1 MREVEGVYLLDRTD
15 YEQMGLEDLRGQN
28 EALRMK
34 VASMSRQV
42 ASAQAENRE
51 LSSNVSLHRSL
62 YNVARGQVLEWEE
75 YNERQEALLSKHRK
89 RIRKLTAQVKAL
101 KAEVAA
107 AKADATAVAQG
118 T

>member
-15 YEQMGLEDLRGQN
+15 YEQMGLEELRGQN

-51 LSSNVSLHRSL
+51 LSSNASLHRGL
-62 YNVARGQVLEWEE
+62 YSEARRQVLEWEE
-75 YNERQEALLSKHRK
+75 YNEQQEALLAKHRK
-89 RIRKLTAQVKAL
+89 RLHKLKAQVKAL
-101 KAEVAA
+101 KAEVEA

>member
-1 MREVEGVYLLDRTD
+1 MKLVDGVYLLDRTD
-15 YEQMGLEDLRGQN
+15 YEQMGVEELRGQN

-34 VASMSRQV
+34 VASVSRHVTQARDDRERLLADVRTWQV
-42 ASAQAENRE
+42 A
-51 LSSNVSLHRSL
+51 
-62 YNVARGQVLEWEE
+62 YNESRNQGWEWEQ
-75 YNERQEALLSKHRK
+75 YADKQEVLLDKHRK